1 MTARS
6 HLKKAFLIAV
16 VLSFP
21 GCGKEVVQ
29 SEGAPPPEVLVTQ
42 VVKADV
48 PIVREWV
55 GTLDGSENADI
66 RARVAGYLQKKD
78 YQEGSYVKEG
88 DLLFEIDPRPFE
100 AALDEAKSQL
110 DQAQAVQL
118 ATEADFERSQDL
130 FNKKVISEQEFENKK
145 QLNQANVAK
154 VAALEAAVE
163 TARLNLGFTKI
174 SAPVD
179 GIAGIAKAQIGDLV
193 GPGSTATLTTVSKI
207 DPIRL
212 YFPLSEKDYKQYAS
226 ALQKMMQM
234 PESERQEAIEMVFAD
249 GTVYPRKGKFSFVDR
264 HVDPTTGTILI
275 AANFPNPDHTLRP
288 GQFAKAR
295 AVIEKIQGALLVP
308 ERALVELQG
317 SYQIGVLGEDNKAE
331 IRPIKIGP
339 RSNGRVVVTEGLKE
353 GESVIVEGVQKVK
366 PGMVVTAKP
375 YQEPTPDKA
384 GLNGRAKF
392 HLSLETRTRRS
403 ASLPAHDTASSAQA
417 ERKSAAS

>member
-1 MTARS
+1 MPLIKSLGTKRSALSLRTTAS
-6 HLKKAFLIAV
+6 QSCLAKVFTFLV
-16 VLSFP
+16 VFGLS
-21 GCGKEVVQ
+21 GCGQKTVQ
-29 SEGAPPPEVLVTQ
+29 TEAAPPPEVLVTQ

-48 PIVREWV
+48 PIVRAWV

-145 QLNQANVAK
+145 QLNLANVAK
-154 VAALEAAVE
+154 VGALEAAVE
-163 TARLNLGFTKI
+163 TAQLNLGFTRI

-193 GPGSTATLTTVSKI
+193 GPGSTATTLTTVSKI

-226 ALQKMMQM
+226 SLQKMMQR
-234 PESERQEAIEMVFAD
+234 PESEREEAVEMVFAD
-249 GTVYPRKGKFSFVDR
+249 GTVYPQKGKFAFVDR
-264 HVDPTTGTILI
+264 HVDPTTGTILVAI
-275 AANFPNPDHTLRP
+275 NFPNPDHVLRP

-295 AVIEKIQGALLVP
+295 AVIEKIPGALLVP

-317 SYQIGVLGEDNKAE
+317 SYQIGVIGEDNKAE

-339 RSNGRVVVTEGLKE
+339 RYKGQAVVTEGLKE
-353 GESVIVEGVQKVK
+353 GEKVIVEGVQKVR
-366 PGMVVTAKP
+366 PGMAVTAKP
-375 YQEPTPDKA
+375 YQEPTADAA
-384 GLNGRAKF
+384 GSR
-392 HLSLETRTRRS
+392 
-403 ASLPAHDTASSAQA
+403 PAQG
-417 ERKSAAS
+417 ERKPGQS